1 MTEKD
6 TDYSQEY
13 VLVVDDEP
21 RIRDSIEMLLSSL
34 GFKTDSASNGLDA
47 LKNLSLQEY
56 TFLLTDMNMPDM
68 DGMELMKRAK
78 EDFPGVSIIAMTGYS
93 DEYNYVDVI
102 NAGASDFIKKPFEID
117 ELEAKIRRVISER
130 NLRNELKRL
139 IITDSLTG
147 LYNQRHFYTRLNEEV
162 KRATRQGNP
171 LSLIL
176 LDLDNF
182 KSFNDTHGHLAGD
195 DVLRNVGK
203 IIHNCIRDGVDS
215 GYRYG
220 GDEFAIILIDAEL
233 CTAKEIGERIQ
244 EALKEDGKVTASL
257 GFSRF
262 SKGMTAEEMVSI
274 ADKNLYKDKIDN
286 QRKNNVR

>member
-102 NAGASDFIKKPFEID
+102 NAGASDFIKKH
-117 ELEAKIRRVISER
+117 
-130 NLRNELKRL
+130 LR
-139 IITDSLTG
+139 
-147 LYNQRHFYTRLNEEV
+147 
-162 KRATRQGNP
+162 
-171 LSLIL
+171 
-176 LDLDNF
+176 
-182 KSFNDTHGHLAGD
+182 
-195 DVLRNVGK
+195 
-203 IIHNCIRDGVDS
+203 
-215 GYRYG
+215 
-220 GDEFAIILIDAEL
+220 
-233 CTAKEIGERIQ
+233 
-244 EALKEDGKVTASL
+244 
-257 GFSRF
+257 
-262 SKGMTAEEMVSI
+262 
-274 ADKNLYKDKIDN
+274 
-286 QRKNNVR
+286 